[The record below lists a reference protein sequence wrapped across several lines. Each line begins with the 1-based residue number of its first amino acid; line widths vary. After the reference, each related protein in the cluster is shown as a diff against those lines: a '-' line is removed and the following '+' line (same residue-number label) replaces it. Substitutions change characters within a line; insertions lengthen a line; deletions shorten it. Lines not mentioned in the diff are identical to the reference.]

1 MSGRRSSRRT
11 SRRRSA
17 SRTSRRRSASRSS
30 SRRRSSRTSRHSHR
44 HGRRHGRRGQY
55 YAEPLIAA
63 GPHDYFTLPRHG
75 AQVPLELADRYYP
88 EAFHRSNVPGVPG
101 FGPNNYTGYVNE
113 VPFNREGGPSYSSFA
128 PLSYKPGFHT
138 AHVPSTQT
146 RASLLQGVQQAHGHP
161 AANYSFTHTPHQLY

>member
-30 SRRRSSRTSRHSHR
+30 SRRRSSRPSRHSHR
-44 HGRRHGRRGQY
+44 HGRRHGRRGY